1 MITVY
6 IYIYIR
12 DALDSQINILPRHIC
27 DISTTVLLFKF
38 II

>member
-6 IYIYIR
+6 IFIR